1 MSREIDTSP
10 GRVSTGIPGLDDI
23 LGGGLFPN
31 RLYLAEGQPGTGK
44 TTLALQFL
52 LEGGRLGERSLYVT
66 LAETK
71 EEIEDVARS
80 HGWSL
85 DAIDVFELVPPE
97 AGLERDREQ
106 TLLHPSEVELGE
118 TTQLIFDRVAALSPV
133 RVVFDSLSEMRLLAR
148 NSLRYRRQILALK
161 HFFTGRKCTVLLLD
175 DSTADDDVRLHSVPH
190 GVMQLEQLPRQ
201 YGSERRRLRI
211 VKMRGMAF
219 RGGYH
224 DFLIQTGGIAVYPR
238 LSTMEPRTSVGE
250 IMPSG
255 VSGIDALLGGG
266 LARGTNALL
275 IGPSGAG
282 KTTLALHYALSAA
295 SRGERAAIFAFD
307 ETEATL
313 RARSIGFG
321 MPLEDYIAKDL
332 IRLKQIDPAELSPG
346 EFLHLVRTAVERNKA
361 RVVII
366 DTLNGYLNAMPEEH
380 FLILQMH
387 DLLGWLNQQGVVTIL
402 VMAQHGILGDMKSP
416 IDLSYLSDTVLLLR
430 YFEAQGEVRQAL
442 SVVKKRI
449 GPHERAIREY
459 RLCETGV
466 EVGPPL
472 TDFHGVL
479 TGVPNFKGGSRKL
492 LPSTGGDD

>member
-1 MSREIDTSP
+1 MPQEIGTSP

-52 LEGGRLGERSLYVT
+52 LEGTRRGERSLYVT

-85 DAIDVFELVPPE
+85 EALDVFELVPPE
-97 AGLERDREQ
+97 AGLEREREQ

-118 TTQLIFDRVAALSPV
+118 TTQLIFDRVDAVAPV

-175 DSTADDDVRLHSVPH
+175 DSTAEEDVRLHSVPH
-190 GVMQLEQLPRQ
+190 GVMQLEQLPRE
-201 YGSERRRLRI
+201 YGAERRRIRV
-211 VKMRGMAF
+211 VKMRGMPF

-224 DFLIQTGGIAVYPR
+224 DLVIETGGITVYPR
-238 LSTMEPRTSVGE
+238 LSAAGYKNPVGDV
-250 IMPSG
+250 MASG
-255 VSGIDALLGGG
+255 VEGLDALLGGG

-282 KTTLALHYALSAA
+282 KTTLALHYALAAA
-295 SRGERAAIFAFD
+295 SRGERASIFAFD

-321 MPLEDYIAKDL
+321 MPLEEYIAQDL
-332 IRLKQIDPAELSPG
+332 IRLKQVDPAELSPG
-346 EFLHLVRTAVERNKA
+346 EFLHHVRTAVERDGV

-366 DTLNGYLNAMPEEH
+366 DTLNGYLNAMPEEQ

-387 DLLGWLNQQGVVTIL
+387 DLLSWLNQYGVLSIL
-402 VMAQHGILGDMKSP
+402 VMAQHGILGDMKS
-416 IDLSYLSDTVLLLR
+416 
-430 YFEAQGEVRQAL
+430 
-442 SVVKKRI
+442 
-449 GPHERAIREY
+449 
-459 RLCETGV
+459 
-466 EVGPPL
+466 
-472 TDFHGVL
+472 
-479 TGVPNFKGGSRKL
+479 
-492 LPSTGGDD
+492 

>member
-1 MSREIDTSP
+1 
-10 GRVSTGIPGLDDI
+10 VSTGIAGLDDL

-31 RLYLAEGQPGTGK
+31 RLYLAEGQPGAGK

-52 LEGGRLGERSLYVT
+52 LEGVRVGEKSLYVT

-71 EEIEDVARS
+71 EEIEDVAHS

-85 DAIDVFELVPPE
+85 DALDVFELVPPE

-118 TTQLIFDRVAALSPV
+118 TTQLIFDRVAAVAPV

-175 DSTADDDVRLHSVPH
+175 DSTAEEDARLHSVPH
-190 GVMQLEQLPRQ
+190 GVMQLEQLPRE
-201 YGSERRRLRI
+201 YGAERRRIRI
-211 VKMRGMAF
+211 VKMRGMPF

-224 DFLIQTGGIAVYPR
+224 DFVIGTGGITVYPR
-238 LSTMEPRTSVGE
+238 VSATEYRSPVGAVL
-250 IMPSG
+250 PSG
-255 VSGIDALLGGG
+255 VGGLDTLLGGG
-266 LARGTNALL
+266 LARGTNTLL

-282 KTTLALHYALSAA
+282 KTTLALHYALAA
-295 SRGERAAIFAFD
+295 AARGERAAIFAFD
-307 ETEATL
+307 ESEATL
-313 RARSIGFG
+313 RARSKGFG
-321 MPLEDYIAKDL
+321 MPLEEYL
-332 IRLKQIDPAELSPG
+332 ENGMIRLQQIDTAEMSPG
-346 EFLHLVRTAVERNKA
+346 EFLHEVRCAVERDAA

-366 DTLNGYLNAMPEEH
+366 DTLNGYFNAMPEEQ
-380 FLILQMH
+380 FLVLQMH
-387 DLLGWLNQQGVVTIL
+387 DLLGWLNHHDVLSIL

-442 SVVKKRI
+442 SVVKKRF
-449 GPHERAIREY
+449 GPHERTIREY
-459 RLCETGV
+459 RFCATGI

-472 TDFHGVL
+472 VDFHGVL
-479 TGVPNFKGGSRKL
+479 TGVPSFTGGSGEL
-492 LPSTGGDD
+492 LPSPHSDAGRIASRND